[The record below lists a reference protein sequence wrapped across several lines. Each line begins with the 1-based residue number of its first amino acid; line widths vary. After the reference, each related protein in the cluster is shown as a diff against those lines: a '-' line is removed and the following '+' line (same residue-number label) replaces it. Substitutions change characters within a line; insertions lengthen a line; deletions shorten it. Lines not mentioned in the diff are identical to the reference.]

1 MAVGDGFNDGLM
13 MQYANISVE
22 IVHPGYRKIEIKETN
37 DTKKDQNESTDQNK
51 KETYE
56 KQFIILGNTGDI

>member
-22 IVHPGYRKIEIKETN
+22 IIHSGQKN
-37 DTKKDQNESTDQNK
+37 DDEK
-51 KETYE
+51 KE
-56 KQFIILGNTGDI
+56 K

>member
-22 IVHPGYRKIEIKETN
+22 IIHSGQVK
-37 DTKKDQNESTDQNK
+37 KKDTNK
-51 KETYE
+51 FE
-56 KQFIILGNTGDI
+56 K